1 MADHHTNPKRVTDA
15 RVEHI
20 VAPDGDGY
28 IRWNIINRGSDA
40 SGHGAV
46 NDADSGEGAHQAL
59 KGRFSRMLDL
69 VKSTLLFWH

>member
-1 MADHHTNPKRVTDA
+1 MADHHTNPKRSTGD
-15 RVEHI
+15 RVQHI
-20 VAPDGDGY
+20 VVPDGDGY

-40 SGHGAV
+40 SGHRAV
-46 NDADSGEGAHQAL
+46 NDMDSEGAHQAL

>member
-1 MADHHTNPKRVTDA
+1 MADHHTNPKRSTDE

-20 VAPDGDGY
+20 VVPDGDGY

-40 SGHGAV
+40 SGYGAV
-46 NDADSGEGAHQAL
+46 NDTDCGGAHQAL
-59 KGRFSRMLDL
+59 KGRFRRTLNL

>member
-1 MADHHTNPKRVTDA
+1 MAHPMANHHTNPRRSTAA

-40 SGHGAV
+40 SDHGAV
-46 NDADSGEGAHQAL
+46 NEADSGAL
-59 KGRFSRMLDL
+59 IKL
-69 VKSTLLFWH
+69 